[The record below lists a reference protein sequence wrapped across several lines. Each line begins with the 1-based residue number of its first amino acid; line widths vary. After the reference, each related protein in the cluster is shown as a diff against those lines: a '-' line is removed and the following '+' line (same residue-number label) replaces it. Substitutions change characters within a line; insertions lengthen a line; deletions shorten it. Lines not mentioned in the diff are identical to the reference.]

1 MEAIEAADE
10 DAFLD
15 KLQAYDS
22 MSKLDKWKTAMFL
35 KIKEGIDAEPDLTWR
50 TVYKYIILHIVLA
63 IMLNNA
69 SGLDTS
75 IIIVYYVFQKGNQNL
90 FPQIPCQMKSL
101 SNLLVFSKDL

>member
-35 KIKEGIDAEPDLTWR
+35 KIKEGINDTERDLT
-50 TVYKYIILHIVLA
+50 
-63 IMLNNA
+63 
-69 SGLDTS
+69 
-75 IIIVYYVFQKGNQNL
+75 
-90 FPQIPCQMKSL
+90 
-101 SNLLVFSKDL
+101 